1 MLDATAPQSIIRQK
15 EYNLAVKNNL
25 NVEIKCDM
33 MGNHKEVGLLWN
45 YSVHFLLIFLQGAG
59 RVR

>member
-25 NVEIKCDM
+25 NVEI
-33 MGNHKEVGLLWN
+33 
-45 YSVHFLLIFLQGAG
+45 SVT
-59 RVR
+59 